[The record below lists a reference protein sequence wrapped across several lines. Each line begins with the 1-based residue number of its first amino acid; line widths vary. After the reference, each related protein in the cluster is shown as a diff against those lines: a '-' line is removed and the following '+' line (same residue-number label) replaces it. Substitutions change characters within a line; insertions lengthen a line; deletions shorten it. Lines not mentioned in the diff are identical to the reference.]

1 MNFKNRFVWMAGSA
15 AVLALAA
22 SCSPDLDITNPNA
35 PDVARAIQ
43 SPSDVRNLIGS
54 SYNSVYLAMQ
64 GCGPGGNCEPDPGV
78 ATSVMADVFTMAF
91 GNFGA
96 RFNGQEPRIAYANSS
111 GVTDGYVSHDPYT
124 AIYSALGEAND
135 GLKAIKAGVRVATG
149 PSAADETPQFKA
161 LALLVQAMS
170 LGFES
175 QVYDKGFVVTDE
187 TTGIPTL
194 VDYKAMRDAALASY
208 DKAIASAAGQ
218 TWTIPTDFTTVD
230 LTLDATNYTKMANT
244 LAARTL
250 AYNARNATEN
260 AATDWPRV
268 LKYANAGI
276 STGTKPFDL
285 TVETDGG
292 NTWYDI
298 TKGYGDLADGSWV
311 RVDQRIIQEADPT
324 QPIEYTSTTPPPFP
338 NIPDLRFS
346 HGTPN
351 ASGNIEQP
359 GADFW
364 FEKSIP
370 YAVARGVY
378 FFSQW
383 SHARYINASYYNDNS
398 LLGPAPYV
406 LRAENDLLIA
416 EALIRTGGDL
426 NRAAQLI
433 NNTRVGRGGLP
444 PVSAATPTND
454 LLGAIFY
461 ERDVELFDSG
471 ASQGWFDRRR
481 IDKTVTYNGL
491 AIGNIWGFKGGS
503 NLQLGTPRHLPVPAK
518 ELETL
523 GIPVYTYGGAAP
535 NPVFP
540 EQ

>member
-1 MNFKNRFVWMAGSA
+1 MVAGGA
-15 AVLALAA
+15 AALALAA
-22 SCSPDLDITNPNA
+22 ACSPDLNITNPNQ
-35 PDVARAIQ
+35 PDVARAI
-43 SPSDVRNLIGS
+43 SSGSDVRQLIGS
-54 SYNSVYLAMQ
+54 SYNTAYLAMQ
-64 GCGPGGNCEPDPGV
+64 GCAGGACEPDPGV

-96 RFNGQEPRIAYANSS
+96 RFNGQEPRLAYNNSS
-111 GVTDGYVSHDPYT
+111 AAGDGHVASDPYD
-124 AIYSALGEAND
+124 AIYGALGAAND
-135 GLKAIKAGVRVATG
+135 GLKAVNNKIRVATG
-149 PSAADETPQFKA
+149 PSAPDETPQMQAFA
-161 LALLVQAMS
+161 WLVQGMT

-175 QVYDKGFVVTDE
+175 QVYDKGFVVTED
-187 TTGIPTL
+187 TQGTATL
-194 VDYKAMRDAALASY
+194 VDYKAVRDASLISLN
-208 DKAIASAAGQ
+208 KAIAAAAGQ
-218 TWTIPTDFTTVD
+218 SWTISTEFTSAG
-230 LTLDATNYTKMANT
+230 LTLGAANFTKMANT
-244 LAARTL
+244 LAARVI

-260 AATDWPRV
+260 AATDWAKV
-268 LKYANAGI
+268 LTYANAGI
-276 STGTKPFDL
+276 STGSAPFDL
-285 TVETDGG
+285 TALTDGG
-292 NTWYDI
+292 NTWYDL

-324 QPIEYTSTTPPPFP
+324 QPTEYTSTTPPPFA
-338 NIPDLRFS
+338 NIADLRFS

-370 YAVARGVY
+370 YSVARGVY

-383 SHARYINASYYNDNS
+383 SHARYINASYYNDNG

-406 LRAENDLLIA
+406 LQAENDLLIA

-426 NRAAQLI
+426 SRAATLI
-433 NNTRVGRGGLP
+433 NKTRVGRGGLS
-444 PVSAATPTND
+444 PVTAADAKND

-481 IDKTVTYNGL
+481 IDPTVTYNGL
-491 AIGNIWGFKGGS
+491 AIGNIWAAKGGS
-503 NLQLGTPRHLPVPAK
+503 NLQKGTPRHLPLPAK

-523 GIPVYTYGGAAP
+523 GMKVYTYGGASP